1 MVGISRGGEAGGRV
15 EGPSAHGS
23 WCRID
28 PPKGVAP
35 VVEKEATVGTQLGGG
50 ADPEAPS
57 VSVAVAMVD
66 LAATK
71 GEAGGRGREREKVEV
86 ADGSLTGSAGERAV
100 GHDHLDLL
108 LCRGRRRGG
117 RVGEGG
123 DATAGEGEGTGGG
136 GGVERG

>member
-1 MVGISRGGEAGGRV
+1 MAAVVWSEVDGRV
-15 EGPSAHGS
+15 
-23 WCRID
+23 
-28 PPKGVAP
+28 
-35 VVEKEATVGTQLGGG
+35 QLDGG

-86 ADGSLTGSAGERAV
+86 ADRSLTGSTGERAV

-123 DATAGEGEGTGGG
+123 DATAGKGEGTGGG
-136 GGVERG
+136 GGGERG